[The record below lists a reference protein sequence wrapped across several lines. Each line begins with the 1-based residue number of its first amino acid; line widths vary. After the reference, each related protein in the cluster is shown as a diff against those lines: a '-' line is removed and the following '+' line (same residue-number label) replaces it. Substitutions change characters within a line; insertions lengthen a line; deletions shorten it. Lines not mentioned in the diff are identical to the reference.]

1 MADRE
6 RHTAGAFDIR
16 NVIGGLLGLYG
27 VALLITGLVSD
38 EAPQAT
44 GDIDANLWTGIALI
58 AVAVAFLA
66 WSRLRPTVV
75 DERAVAEERK
85 RREEPPGDH

>member
-1 MADRE
+1 MADQDRP
-6 RHTAGAFDIR
+6 TAGAFDIR

-27 VALLITGLVSD
+27 IALLVTGLVSD

-44 GDIDANLWTGIALI
+44 GDINANLWTGLGLLV
-58 AVAVAFLA
+58 VAVAFLA

-75 DERAVAEERK
+75 DEKAVAEEREN
-85 RREEPPGDH
+85 RDAPPSGH

>member
-1 MADRE
+1 MADRK

-16 NVIGGLLGLYG
+16 NVIGALLGLYG
-27 VALLITGLVSD
+27 IALLITGMVSD

-44 GDIDANLWTGIALI
+44 GDIDANIWTGIGLI
-58 AVAVAFLA
+58 AVAVSFLV

-75 DERAVAEERK
+75 DEKAVAK
-85 RREEPPGDH
+85 ARENRDEPPSGH